1 MSSRPT
7 GSLQANGNCFAA
19 MLLWATGFV
28 ALEYLLDDWGVL
40 SLSALRLAVSV
51 AFLVLWWGWTEGW
64 TKVFGAPW
72 RKGVVIGGLGWGV
85 GSVFL
90 LMGQKLSDPVTVTI
104 VVAMMPIAGATTEIV
119 FDSRRLSWRLVVG
132 IILAVLGGYLAT
144 GAQLTQGHFGFG
156 VVLCL
161 GAIFLFAW
169 VTRATT
175 RQLEPLSRTGQTAVT
190 LSGGMLVT
198 LAWCGISIVAGLGET
213 HIGTIDTGDWLP
225 LFIVL
230 LPSSGIAQL
239 LWIRG
244 AGKLGILLASFHM
257 NAVPFYVMVIL
268 VSLSLGQWHWLQA
281 GAVALVALGVLVS
294 QMSPGVFTQRRK
306 TSQTRLD

>member
-1 MSSRPT
+1 MPT
-7 GSLQANGNCFAA
+7 GSFFANANCFAA

-40 SLSALRLAVSV
+40 SLSSLRLVVSV
-51 AFLVLWWGWTEGW
+51 VFLVLWWGWTEGW
-64 TKVFGAPW
+64 AKVFGASW
-72 RKGVVIGGLGWGV
+72 RKGLIIGGFGWGV
-85 GSVFL
+85 GSVLL

-104 VVAMMPIAGATTEIV
+104 VVAMMPIAGAATEIV
-119 FDSRRLSWRLVVG
+119 FDNRRLSRRLIVG
-132 IILAVLGGYLAT
+132 LILAVLGGYLAT
-144 GAQLTQGHFGFG
+144 GAKLTQGNFGFG
-156 VVLCL
+156 VALCL
-161 GAIFLFAW
+161 GAILLFAW

-175 RQLEPLSRTGQTAVT
+175 RQLETLSRTGQTAVT
-190 LSGGMLVT
+190 LCGGMLVT
-198 LAWCGISIVAGLGET
+198 LAWYGISIVAGFGET

-225 LFIVL
+225 LLIFL

-239 LWIRG
+239 LWIHG

-294 QMSPGVFTQRRK
+294 QMSPGVFTRGQK
-306 TSQTRLD
+306 KSQTRLD

>member
-1 MSSRPT
+1 MPT
-7 GSLQANGNCFAA
+7 GSFFANANCFAA

-40 SLSALRLAVSV
+40 SLSSLRLVVSV
-51 AFLVLWWGWTEGW
+51 VFLVLWWGWTEGW
-64 TKVFGAPW
+64 AKVFGAPW
-72 RKGVVIGGLGWGV
+72 RKGLIIGGFGWGV
-85 GSVFL
+85 GSVLL

-104 VVAMMPIAGATTEIV
+104 VVAMMPIAGAATEIV
-119 FDSRRLSWRLVVG
+119 FDNRRLSRRLIVG
-132 IILAVLGGYLAT
+132 LILAVCGGYLAT
-144 GAQLTQGHFGFG
+144 GAQLTQGNFGFG
-156 VVLCL
+156 VALCL
-161 GAIFLFAW
+161 GAILLFAW

-175 RQLEPLSRTGQTAVT
+175 RQLETLSRTGQTAVT
-190 LSGGMLVT
+190 LCGGMLVT
-198 LAWCGISIVAGLGET
+198 LAWYGISIVAGFGET

-225 LFIVL
+225 LLIFL

-239 LWIRG
+239 LWIHG

-294 QMSPGVFTQRRK
+294 QMSPGVFTRGQK
-306 TSQTRLD
+306 KSQTRLD

>member
-1 MSSRPT
+1 MPT
-7 GSLQANGNCFAA
+7 GSFFANANCFAA

-40 SLSALRLAVSV
+40 SLSSLRLVVSV
-51 AFLVLWWGWTEGW
+51 VFLVLWWGWTEGW
-64 TKVFGAPW
+64 AKVFGASW
-72 RKGVVIGGLGWGV
+72 RKGLIIGGFGWGV
-85 GSVFL
+85 GSVLL

-104 VVAMMPIAGATTEIV
+104 VVAMMPIAGAATEIV
-119 FDSRRLSWRLVVG
+119 FDNRRLSRRLIVG
-132 IILAVLGGYLAT
+132 LILAVLGGYLAT
-144 GAQLTQGHFGFG
+144 GAQLTQGNFGFG
-156 VVLCL
+156 VALCL
-161 GAIFLFAW
+161 GAILLFAW

-175 RQLEPLSRTGQTAVT
+175 RQLETLSRTGQTAVT
-190 LSGGMLVT
+190 LCGGMLVT
-198 LAWCGISIVAGLGET
+198 LAWYGISIVAGFGET

-225 LFIVL
+225 LLIFL

-239 LWIRG
+239 LWIHG

-294 QMSPGVFTQRRK
+294 QMSPGVFTRGQK
-306 TSQTRLD
+306 KSQTRLD

>member
-1 MSSRPT
+1 MPT
-7 GSLQANGNCFAA
+7 GSFFANANCFAA

-40 SLSALRLAVSV
+40 SLSSLRLVVSV
-51 AFLVLWWGWTEGW
+51 VFLVLWWGWTEGW
-64 TKVFGAPW
+64 AKVFGASW
-72 RKGVVIGGLGWGV
+72 QKGLIIGGFGWGV
-85 GSVFL
+85 GSVLL

-104 VVAMMPIAGATTEIV
+104 VVAMMPIAGAATEIV
-119 FDSRRLSWRLVVG
+119 FDNRRLSRRLIVG
-132 IILAVLGGYLAT
+132 LILAVLGGYLAT
-144 GAQLTQGHFGFG
+144 GAQLTQGNFGFG
-156 VVLCL
+156 VALCL
-161 GAIFLFAW
+161 GAILLFAW

-175 RQLEPLSRTGQTAVT
+175 RQFETLSRTGQTTVT
-190 LSGGMLVT
+190 LCGGMLVT
-198 LAWCGISIVAGLGET
+198 LVWYGISIVAGFGET

-225 LFIVL
+225 LLIFL

-239 LWIRG
+239 LWIHG

-294 QMSPGVFTQRRK
+294 QMNPGVFTRGQK
-306 TSQTRLD
+306 KSQSRLD

>member
-1 MSSRPT
+1 MPT
-7 GSLQANGNCFAA
+7 GSFFANANCFAA

-40 SLSALRLAVSV
+40 SLSSLRLVVSV
-51 AFLVLWWGWTEGW
+51 VFLVLWWGWTEGW
-64 TKVFGAPW
+64 AKVLGAPW

-90 LMGQKLSDPVTVTI
+90 LMGQKLSDPVTVTM
-104 VVAMMPIAGATTEIV
+104 VVAMMPIAGAATEIV
-119 FDSRRLSWRLVVG
+119 FDNRRLSWRLVVG
-132 IILAVLGGYLAT
+132 LVLAVLGGYLAT

-156 VVLCL
+156 VALCL

-175 RQLEPLSRTGQTAVT
+175 RQFETLSRTGQTTVT
-190 LSGGMLVT
+190 LCGGMLVT
-198 LAWCGISIVAGLGET
+198 LAWYGISIVAGFGET

-225 LFIVL
+225 LLIFL

-239 LWIRG
+239 LWIHG

-268 VSLSLGQWHWLQA
+268 VALSLGQWHWLQV

-294 QMSPGVFTQRRK
+294 QMGQGVFTPERK
-306 TSQTRLD
+306 KAQTRLD

>member
-1 MSSRPT
+1 MPT
-7 GSLQANGNCFAA
+7 GSFFANANCFAA

-40 SLSALRLAVSV
+40 SLSSLRLVVSV
-51 AFLVLWWGWTEGW
+51 VFLVLWWGWTEGW
-64 TKVFGAPW
+64 AKVFGASW
-72 RKGVVIGGLGWGV
+72 RKGLIIGGFGWGV
-85 GSVFL
+85 GSVLL

-104 VVAMMPIAGATTEIV
+104 IVAMMPIAGAATEIV
-119 FDSRRLSWRLVVG
+119 FDNRRLSRRLIVG
-132 IILAVLGGYLAT
+132 LILAVFGGYLAT
-144 GAQLTQGHFGFG
+144 GAQLTQGNFGFG
-156 VVLCL
+156 VALCL
-161 GAIFLFAW
+161 GAILLFAW

-175 RQLEPLSRTGQTAVT
+175 RQLETLSRTGQTAVT
-190 LSGGMLVT
+190 LCGGMLVT
-198 LAWCGISIVAGLGET
+198 LVWYGISIVAGFGET

-225 LFIVL
+225 LLIFL

-294 QMSPGVFTQRRK
+294 QMSPGVFTRGQK
-306 TSQTRLD
+306 KSQTRLD

>member
-1 MSSRPT
+1 MPT
-7 GSLQANGNCFAA
+7 GSFFANANCFAA

-40 SLSALRLAVSV
+40 SLSSLRLVVSV
-51 AFLVLWWGWTEGW
+51 VFLVLWWGWTEGW
-64 TKVFGAPW
+64 AKVFGASW
-72 RKGVVIGGLGWGV
+72 QKGLIIGGFGWGV
-85 GSVFL
+85 GSVLL

-104 VVAMMPIAGATTEIV
+104 VVAMMPIAGAATEIV
-119 FDSRRLSWRLVVG
+119 FDNRRLSRRLIVG
-132 IILAVLGGYLAT
+132 LILAVLGGYLAT
-144 GAQLTQGHFGFG
+144 GAQLTQGNFGFG
-156 VVLCL
+156 VALCL
-161 GAIFLFAW
+161 GAILLFAW

-175 RQLEPLSRTGQTAVT
+175 RQFETLSRTGQTTVT
-190 LSGGMLVT
+190 LCGGMLVT
-198 LAWCGISIVAGLGET
+198 LVWYGISIVAGFGET

-225 LFIVL
+225 LLIFL

-239 LWIRG
+239 LWIHG

-257 NAVPFYVMVIL
+257 NAVPFYVMAIL

-294 QMSPGVFTQRRK
+294 QMNPGVFTRGQK
-306 TSQTRLD
+306 KSQTRLD

>member
-1 MSSRPT
+1 MPT
-7 GSLQANGNCFAA
+7 GSFFANANCFAA

-40 SLSALRLAVSV
+40 SLSSLRLVVSV
-51 AFLVLWWGWTEGW
+51 VFLVLWWGWTEGW
-64 TKVFGAPW
+64 AKVFGASW
-72 RKGVVIGGLGWGV
+72 RKGLIIGGFGWGV
-85 GSVFL
+85 GSVLL

-104 VVAMMPIAGATTEIV
+104 VVAMMPIAGAATEIV
-119 FDSRRLSWRLVVG
+119 FDNRRLSRRLIVG
-132 IILAVLGGYLAT
+132 LILAVLGGYLAT
-144 GAQLTQGHFGFG
+144 GAQLTQGNFGFG
-156 VVLCL
+156 VALCL
-161 GAIFLFAW
+161 GAILLFAW

-175 RQLEPLSRTGQTAVT
+175 RQLETLSRTGQTAVT
-190 LSGGMLVT
+190 LCGGMLVT
-198 LAWCGISIVAGLGET
+198 LVWYGISIVAGFGET

-225 LFIVL
+225 LLIFL

-294 QMSPGVFTQRRK
+294 QMSPGVFTRGQK
-306 TSQTRLD
+306 KSQTRLD

>member
-1 MSSRPT
+1 MPT
-7 GSLQANGNCFAA
+7 GSFFANANCFAA

-40 SLSALRLAVSV
+40 SLSSLRLVVSV
-51 AFLVLWWGWTEGW
+51 VFLVLWWGWTEGW
-64 TKVFGAPW
+64 AKVFGASW
-72 RKGVVIGGLGWGV
+72 RKGLIIGGFGWGV
-85 GSVFL
+85 GSVLL

-104 VVAMMPIAGATTEIV
+104 VVAMMPIAGAATEIV
-119 FDSRRLSWRLVVG
+119 FDNRRLSRRLIVG
-132 IILAVLGGYLAT
+132 LILAVFGGYLAT
-144 GAQLTQGHFGFG
+144 GAQLTQGNFGFG
-156 VVLCL
+156 VALCL
-161 GAIFLFAW
+161 GAILLFAW

-175 RQLEPLSRTGQTAVT
+175 RQLETLSRTGQTAVT
-190 LSGGMLVT
+190 LCGGMLVT
-198 LAWCGISIVAGLGET
+198 LAWYGISIVAGFGET

-225 LFIVL
+225 LLIFL

-239 LWIRG
+239 LWIHG

-294 QMSPGVFTQRRK
+294 QMSPGVFTRGQK
-306 TSQTRLD
+306 KSQTRLD

>member
-1 MSSRPT
+1 MPT
-7 GSLQANGNCFAA
+7 GSFFANANCFAA

-40 SLSALRLAVSV
+40 SLSSLRLVVSV
-51 AFLVLWWGWTEGW
+51 VFLVLWWGWTEGW
-64 TKVFGAPW
+64 AKVFGASW
-72 RKGVVIGGLGWGV
+72 RKGLIIGGFGWGV
-85 GSVFL
+85 GSVLL

-104 VVAMMPIAGATTEIV
+104 IVAMMPIAGAATEIV
-119 FDSRRLSWRLVVG
+119 FDNRRLSRRLIVG
-132 IILAVLGGYLAT
+132 LILAVFGGYLAT
-144 GAQLTQGHFGFG
+144 GAQLTQGNFGFG
-156 VVLCL
+156 VALCL
-161 GAIFLFAW
+161 GAILLFAW

-175 RQLEPLSRTGQTAVT
+175 RQLETLSRTGQTAVT
-190 LSGGMLVT
+190 LCGGMLVT
-198 LAWCGISIVAGLGET
+198 LAWYGISIVAGFGET

-225 LFIVL
+225 LLIFL

-239 LWIRG
+239 LWIHG

-294 QMSPGVFTQRRK
+294 QMSPGVFTRGQK
-306 TSQTRLD
+306 KSQTRLD

>member
-1 MSSRPT
+1 MPT
-7 GSLQANGNCFAA
+7 GSFFANANCFAA

-40 SLSALRLAVSV
+40 SLSSLRLVVSV
-51 AFLVLWWGWTEGW
+51 VFLVLWWGWTEGW
-64 TKVFGAPW
+64 AKVFGASW
-72 RKGVVIGGLGWGV
+72 RKGLIIGGFGWGV
-85 GSVFL
+85 GSVLL

-104 VVAMMPIAGATTEIV
+104 VVAMMPIAGAATEIV
-119 FDSRRLSWRLVVG
+119 FDNRRLSRRLIVG
-132 IILAVLGGYLAT
+132 LILAVFGGYLAT
-144 GAQLTQGHFGFG
+144 GAQLTQGNFGFG
-156 VVLCL
+156 VALCL
-161 GAIFLFAW
+161 GAILLFAW

-175 RQLEPLSRTGQTAVT
+175 RQLETLSRTGQTAVT
-190 LSGGMLVT
+190 LCGGMLVT
-198 LAWCGISIVAGLGET
+198 LAWYGISIVAGFGET

-225 LFIVL
+225 LLIFL

-239 LWIRG
+239 LWIHG
-244 AGKLGILLASFHM
+244 AGKLGVLLASFHM

-294 QMSPGVFTQRRK
+294 QMSPGVFTRGQK
-306 TSQTRLD
+306 KSQTRLD

>member
-1 MSSRPT
+1 MPT
-7 GSLQANGNCFAA
+7 GSFFANANCFAA

-40 SLSALRLAVSV
+40 SLSSLRLVVSV
-51 AFLVLWWGWTEGW
+51 VFLVLWWGWTEGW
-64 TKVFGAPW
+64 AKVFGAPW
-72 RKGVVIGGLGWGV
+72 RKGLIIGGLGWGV
-85 GSVFL
+85 GSVLL

-104 VVAMMPIAGATTEIV
+104 VVAMMPIAGAATEIV
-119 FDSRRLSWRLVVG
+119 FDNRRLSRRLIVG
-132 IILAVLGGYLAT
+132 LILAVCGGYLAT
-144 GAQLTQGHFGFG
+144 GAQLTQGNFGFG
-156 VVLCL
+156 VALCL
-161 GAIFLFAW
+161 GAILLFAW

-175 RQLEPLSRTGQTAVT
+175 RQLETLSRTGQTAVT
-190 LSGGMLVT
+190 LCGGMLVT
-198 LAWCGISIVAGLGET
+198 LAWYGISIVAGFGET

-225 LFIVL
+225 LLIFL

-239 LWIRG
+239 LWIHG

-294 QMSPGVFTQRRK
+294 QMSPGVFTRGQK
-306 TSQTRLD
+306 KSQTRLD

>member
-40 SLSALRLAVSV
+40 SLSSLRLVVSV
-51 AFLVLWWGWTEGW
+51 VFLVLWWGWTEGW
-64 TKVFGAPW
+64 AKVFGASW
-72 RKGVVIGGLGWGV
+72 RKGLIIGGFGWGV
-85 GSVFL
+85 GSVLL

-104 VVAMMPIAGATTEIV
+104 VVAMMPIAGAATEIV
-119 FDSRRLSWRLVVG
+119 FDNRRLSRRLIVG
-132 IILAVLGGYLAT
+132 LILAVFGGYLAT
-144 GAQLTQGHFGFG
+144 GAQLTQGNFGFG
-156 VVLCL
+156 VALCL
-161 GAIFLFAW
+161 GAILLFAW

-175 RQLEPLSRTGQTAVT
+175 RQLETLSRTGQTAVT
-190 LSGGMLVT
+190 LCGGMLVT
-198 LAWCGISIVAGLGET
+198 LAWYGISIVAGFGET

-225 LFIVL
+225 LLIFL

-239 LWIRG
+239 LWIHG
-244 AGKLGILLASFHM
+244 AGKLGVLLASFHM

-294 QMSPGVFTQRRK
+294 QMSPGVFTRGQK
-306 TSQTRLD
+306 KSQTRLD

>member
-1 MSSRPT
+1 MPT
-7 GSLQANGNCFAA
+7 GSFFANANCFAA

-40 SLSALRLAVSV
+40 SLSSLRLVVSV
-51 AFLVLWWGWTEGW
+51 VFLVLWWGWTERW
-64 TKVFGAPW
+64 AKVFGASW
-72 RKGVVIGGLGWGV
+72 RKGLIIGGFGWGV
-85 GSVFL
+85 GSVLL

-104 VVAMMPIAGATTEIV
+104 VVAMMPIAGAATEIV
-119 FDSRRLSWRLVVG
+119 FDNRRLSRRLIVG
-132 IILAVLGGYLAT
+132 LILAVLGGYLAT
-144 GAQLTQGHFGFG
+144 GAQLTQGNFGFG
-156 VVLCL
+156 VALCL
-161 GAIFLFAW
+161 GAILLFAW

-175 RQLEPLSRTGQTAVT
+175 RQLETLSRTGQTAVT
-190 LSGGMLVT
+190 LCGGMLVT
-198 LAWCGISIVAGLGET
+198 LVWYGISIVAGFGET

-225 LFIVL
+225 LLIFL

-294 QMSPGVFTQRRK
+294 QMSPGVFTRGQK
-306 TSQTRLD
+306 KSQTRLD

>member
-1 MSSRPT
+1 MPT
-7 GSLQANGNCFAA
+7 GSFFANANCFAA

-40 SLSALRLAVSV
+40 SLSSLRLVVSV
-51 AFLVLWWGWTEGW
+51 VFLVLWWGWTEGW
-64 TKVFGAPW
+64 AKVFGASW
-72 RKGVVIGGLGWGV
+72 RKGLIIGGFGWGV
-85 GSVFL
+85 GSVLL

-104 VVAMMPIAGATTEIV
+104 VVAMMPIAGAATEIV
-119 FDSRRLSWRLVVG
+119 FDNRRLSRRLIVG
-132 IILAVLGGYLAT
+132 LILAVLGGYLAT
-144 GAQLTQGHFGFG
+144 GAQLTQGNFGFG
-156 VVLCL
+156 VALCL
-161 GAIFLFAW
+161 GAILLFAW

-175 RQLEPLSRTGQTAVT
+175 RQLETLSRTGQTAVT
-190 LSGGMLVT
+190 LCGGMLVT
-198 LAWCGISIVAGLGET
+198 LVWYGISIVAGFGET

-225 LFIVL
+225 LLIFL

-239 LWIRG
+239 LWIHG
-244 AGKLGILLASFHM
+244 AGKLGVLLASFHM

-294 QMSPGVFTQRRK
+294 QMSPGVFTRGQK
-306 TSQTRLD
+306 KSQTRLD

>member
-1 MSSRPT
+1 MSSMPT
-7 GSLQANGNCFAA
+7 GSFFANANCFAA

-40 SLSALRLAVSV
+40 SLSSLRLVVSV
-51 AFLVLWWGWTEGW
+51 VFLVLWWGWTEGW
-64 TKVFGAPW
+64 AKVFGAPW
-72 RKGVVIGGLGWGV
+72 RKGLIIGGLGWGV
-85 GSVFL
+85 GSVLL

-104 VVAMMPIAGATTEIV
+104 VVAMMPIAGAATEIV
-119 FDSRRLSWRLVVG
+119 FDNRRLSRRLIVG
-132 IILAVLGGYLAT
+132 LILAVLGGYLAT
-144 GAQLTQGHFGFG
+144 GAQLTQGNFGFG
-156 VVLCL
+156 VALCL
-161 GAIFLFAW
+161 GAILLFAW

-175 RQLEPLSRTGQTAVT
+175 RQLETLSRTGQTAVT
-190 LSGGMLVT
+190 LCGGMLVT
-198 LAWCGISIVAGLGET
+198 LVWYGISIVAGFGET

-225 LFIVL
+225 LLIFL

-294 QMSPGVFTQRRK
+294 QMSPGVFTRGQK
-306 TSQTRLD
+306 KSQTRLD

>member
-40 SLSALRLAVSV
+40 SLSSLRLVVSV
-51 AFLVLWWGWTEGW
+51 VFLVLWWGWTEGW
-64 TKVFGAPW
+64 AKVFGASW
-72 RKGVVIGGLGWGV
+72 RKGLIIGGFGWGV
-85 GSVFL
+85 GSVLL

-104 VVAMMPIAGATTEIV
+104 VVAMMAIAGAATEIV
-119 FDSRRLSWRLVVG
+119 FDNRRLSRRLIVG
-132 IILAVLGGYLAT
+132 LILAVCGGYLAT
-144 GAQLTQGHFGFG
+144 GAQLTQGNFGFG
-156 VVLCL
+156 VALCL
-161 GAIFLFAW
+161 GAILLFAW

-175 RQLEPLSRTGQTAVT
+175 RQLETLSRTGQTAVT
-190 LSGGMLVT
+190 LCGGMLVT
-198 LAWCGISIVAGLGET
+198 LAWYGISIVAGFGET

-225 LFIVL
+225 LLIFL

-239 LWIRG
+239 LWIHG
-244 AGKLGILLASFHM
+244 AGKLGVLLASFHM

-294 QMSPGVFTQRRK
+294 QMSPGVFTRGQK
-306 TSQTRLD
+306 KSQTRLD

>member
-1 MSSRPT
+1 MPT
-7 GSLQANGNCFAA
+7 GSFFANANCFAA

-40 SLSALRLAVSV
+40 SLSSLRLVVSV
-51 AFLVLWWGWTEGW
+51 VFLVLWWGWTEGW
-64 TKVFGAPW
+64 AKVLGASW
-72 RKGVVIGGLGWGV
+72 RKGLVIGGLGWGV
-85 GSVFL
+85 GSVLL

-104 VVAMMPIAGATTEIV
+104 VVAMMPIAGAATEIV
-119 FDSRRLSWRLVVG
+119 FDNRQLSRRLIVG
-132 IILAVLGGYLAT
+132 LILAVLGGYLAT
-144 GAQLTQGHFGFG
+144 GAQLTQGNFGFG
-156 VVLCL
+156 VALCL
-161 GAIFLFAW
+161 GAILLFAW

-175 RQLEPLSRTGQTAVT
+175 RQLETLSRTGQATVT
-190 LSGGMLVT
+190 LCGGMLVT
-198 LAWCGISIVAGLGET
+198 LVWFGISIVAGFGET

-225 LFIVL
+225 LLIFL

-239 LWIRG
+239 LWIHG

-294 QMSPGVFTQRRK
+294 QMSPGVFTQGQK
-306 TSQTRLD
+306 KSQTRLD

>member
-1 MSSRPT
+1 MPT
-7 GSLQANGNCFAA
+7 GSFFANANCFAA

-40 SLSALRLAVSV
+40 SLSSLRLVVSV
-51 AFLVLWWGWTEGW
+51 VFLVLWWGWTEGW
-64 TKVFGAPW
+64 AKVFGASW
-72 RKGVVIGGLGWGV
+72 RKGLIIGGFGWGV
-85 GSVFL
+85 GSVLL

-104 VVAMMPIAGATTEIV
+104 VVAMMPIAGAATEIV
-119 FDSRRLSWRLVVG
+119 FDNRRLSRRLIVG
-132 IILAVLGGYLAT
+132 LILAVFGGYLAT
-144 GAQLTQGHFGFG
+144 GAQLTQGNFGFG
-156 VVLCL
+156 VALCL
-161 GAIFLFAW
+161 GAILLFAW

-175 RQLEPLSRTGQTAVT
+175 RQFETLSRTGQTTVT
-190 LSGGMLVT
+190 LCGGMLVT
-198 LAWCGISIVAGLGET
+198 LAWYGISIVAGFGET

-225 LFIVL
+225 LLIFL

-239 LWIRG
+239 LWIHG

-294 QMSPGVFTQRRK
+294 QMSPGVFTRGRK

>member
-1 MSSRPT
+1 MPT
-7 GSLQANGNCFAA
+7 GSFFANANCFAA

-40 SLSALRLAVSV
+40 SLSSLRLVVSV
-51 AFLVLWWGWTEGW
+51 VFLVLWWGWTEGW
-64 TKVFGAPW
+64 AKVFGASW
-72 RKGVVIGGLGWGV
+72 RKGLIIGGFGWGV
-85 GSVFL
+85 GSVLL

-104 VVAMMPIAGATTEIV
+104 VVAMMPIAGAATEIV
-119 FDSRRLSWRLVVG
+119 FDNRRLSRRLIVG
-132 IILAVLGGYLAT
+132 LILAVLGGYLAT
-144 GAQLTQGHFGFG
+144 GAQLTQGNFGFG
-156 VVLCL
+156 VALCL
-161 GAIFLFAW
+161 GAILLFAW

-175 RQLEPLSRTGQTAVT
+175 RQLETLSRTGQTAVT
-190 LSGGMLVT
+190 LCGGMLVT
-198 LAWCGISIVAGLGET
+198 LAWYGISIVAGFGET

-225 LFIVL
+225 LLIFL

-294 QMSPGVFTQRRK
+294 QMSPGVFTRGQK
-306 TSQTRLD
+306 KSQTRLD

>member
-1 MSSRPT
+1 MPT
-7 GSLQANGNCFAA
+7 GSFFANANCFAA

-40 SLSALRLAVSV
+40 SLSSLRLVVSV
-51 AFLVLWWGWTEGW
+51 VFLVLWWGWTEGW
-64 TKVFGAPW
+64 AKVFGAPW
-72 RKGVVIGGLGWGV
+72 RKGLIIGGLGWGV
-85 GSVFL
+85 GSVLL

-104 VVAMMPIAGATTEIV
+104 VVAMMPIAGAATEIV
-119 FDSRRLSWRLVVG
+119 FDNRRLSRRLIVG
-132 IILAVLGGYLAT
+132 LILAVLGGYLAT
-144 GAQLTQGHFGFG
+144 GAQLTQGNFGFG
-156 VVLCL
+156 VALCL
-161 GAIFLFAW
+161 GAILLFAW

-175 RQLEPLSRTGQTAVT
+175 RQLETLSRAGQTAVT
-190 LSGGMLVT
+190 LCGGMLVT
-198 LAWCGISIVAGLGET
+198 LVWYGISIVAGFGET

-225 LFIVL
+225 LFIFL

-294 QMSPGVFTQRRK
+294 QMSPGVFTRSQK
-306 TSQTRLD
+306 KSQTRLD

>member
-1 MSSRPT
+1 MSSMPT
-7 GSLQANGNCFAA
+7 GSFFANANCFAA

-40 SLSALRLAVSV
+40 SLSSLRLVVSV
-51 AFLVLWWGWTEGW
+51 VFLVLWWGWTEGW
-64 TKVFGAPW
+64 AKVFGASW
-72 RKGVVIGGLGWGV
+72 RKGLIIGGFGWGV
-85 GSVFL
+85 GSVLL

-104 VVAMMPIAGATTEIV
+104 VVAMMPIAGAATEIV
-119 FDSRRLSWRLVVG
+119 FDNRRLSRRLIVG
-132 IILAVLGGYLAT
+132 LILAVFGGYLAT
-144 GAQLTQGHFGFG
+144 GAQLTQGNFGFG
-156 VVLCL
+156 VALCL
-161 GAIFLFAW
+161 GAILLFAW

-175 RQLEPLSRTGQTAVT
+175 RQLETLSRTGQTAVT
-190 LSGGMLVT
+190 LCGGMLVT
-198 LAWCGISIVAGLGET
+198 LAWYGISIVAGFGET

-225 LFIVL
+225 LLIFL

-239 LWIRG
+239 LWIHG

-294 QMSPGVFTQRRK
+294 QMSPGVFTRGQK
-306 TSQTRLD
+306 KSQTRLD

>member
-1 MSSRPT
+1 MPT
-7 GSLQANGNCFAA
+7 GSFFANANCFAA

-40 SLSALRLAVSV
+40 SLSSLRLVVSV
-51 AFLVLWWGWTEGW
+51 VFLVLWWGWTEGW
-64 TKVFGAPW
+64 AKVFGASW
-72 RKGVVIGGLGWGV
+72 RKGLIIGGFGWGV
-85 GSVFL
+85 GSVLL

-104 VVAMMPIAGATTEIV
+104 IVAMMPIAGAATEIV
-119 FDSRRLSWRLVVG
+119 FDNRRLSRRLIVG
-132 IILAVLGGYLAT
+132 LILAFLGGYLAT
-144 GAQLTQGHFGFG
+144 GAQLTQGNFGFG
-156 VVLCL
+156 VALCL
-161 GAIFLFAW
+161 GAILLFAW

-175 RQLEPLSRTGQTAVT
+175 RQLETLSRTGQTAVT
-190 LSGGMLVT
+190 LCGGMLVT
-198 LAWCGISIVAGLGET
+198 LAWYGISIVAGFGET
-213 HIGTIDTGDWLP
+213 HIGTIDTVDWLP
-225 LFIVL
+225 LFIFL

-294 QMSPGVFTQRRK
+294 QMSPGVFTRGQK
-306 TSQTRLD
+306 KSQTRLD

>member
-1 MSSRPT
+1 MPT
-7 GSLQANGNCFAA
+7 GSFFANANCFAA

-40 SLSALRLAVSV
+40 SLSSLRLVVSV
-51 AFLVLWWGWTEGW
+51 VFLVLWWGWTEGW
-64 TKVFGAPW
+64 AKVFGASW
-72 RKGVVIGGLGWGV
+72 RKGLIIGGLGWGV
-85 GSVFL
+85 GSVLL

-104 VVAMMPIAGATTEIV
+104 VVAMMPIAGAATEIV
-119 FDSRRLSWRLVVG
+119 FDNRRLSRRLIVG
-132 IILAVLGGYLAT
+132 LILAVFGGYLAT
-144 GAQLTQGHFGFG
+144 GAQLTQGNFGFG
-156 VVLCL
+156 VALCL
-161 GAIFLFAW
+161 GAILLFAW

-175 RQLEPLSRTGQTAVT
+175 RQLETLSRTGQTAVT
-190 LSGGMLVT
+190 LCGGMLVT
-198 LAWCGISIVAGLGET
+198 LAWYGISIVAGFGET

-225 LFIVL
+225 LLIFL

-239 LWIRG
+239 LWIHG

-294 QMSPGVFTQRRK
+294 QMNPGVFTRGQK
-306 TSQTRLD
+306 KSQTRLD

>member
-1 MSSRPT
+1 MPT
-7 GSLQANGNCFAA
+7 GSFFANANCFAA

-40 SLSALRLAVSV
+40 SLSSLRLVVSV
-51 AFLVLWWGWTEGW
+51 VFLVLWWGWTEGW
-64 TKVFGAPW
+64 AKVLGASW
-72 RKGVVIGGLGWGV
+72 RKGLIIGGLGWGV
-85 GSVFL
+85 GSVLL

-104 VVAMMPIAGATTEIV
+104 VVAMMPIAGAATEIV
-119 FDSRRLSWRLVVG
+119 FDNRRLSRRLIVG
-132 IILAVLGGYLAT
+132 LILAVLGGYLAT
-144 GAQLTQGHFGFG
+144 GAQLTQGNFGFG
-156 VVLCL
+156 VALCL
-161 GAIFLFAW
+161 GAILLFAW

-175 RQLEPLSRTGQTAVT
+175 RQLETLSRTGQATVT
-190 LSGGMLVT
+190 LCGGMLVT
-198 LAWCGISIVAGLGET
+198 LVWYGISIVAGFGET

-225 LFIVL
+225 LLIFL

-239 LWIRG
+239 LWIHG

-294 QMSPGVFTQRRK
+294 QMSSGVFTQGQK
-306 TSQTRLD
+306 KSQARLD

>member
-1 MSSRPT
+1 MPT
-7 GSLQANGNCFAA
+7 GSFFANANCFAA

-40 SLSALRLAVSV
+40 SLSSLRLVVSV
-51 AFLVLWWGWTEGW
+51 VFLVLWWGWTEGW
-64 TKVFGAPW
+64 AKVFGASW
-72 RKGVVIGGLGWGV
+72 RKGLIIGGFGWGV
-85 GSVFL
+85 GSVLL

-104 VVAMMPIAGATTEIV
+104 VVAMMPIAGAATEIV
-119 FDSRRLSWRLVVG
+119 FDNRRLSRRLIVG
-132 IILAVLGGYLAT
+132 LILAVFGGYLAT
-144 GAQLTQGHFGFG
+144 GAQLTQGNFGFG
-156 VVLCL
+156 VALCL
-161 GAIFLFAW
+161 GAILLFAW

-175 RQLEPLSRTGQTAVT
+175 RQLETLSRTGQTAVT
-190 LSGGMLVT
+190 LCGGMLVT
-198 LAWCGISIVAGLGET
+198 LAWYGISIVAGFGET

-225 LFIVL
+225 LLIFL

-294 QMSPGVFTQRRK
+294 QMNPGVFTRGQK
-306 TSQTRLD
+306 KSQTRLD

>member
-1 MSSRPT
+1 MPT
-7 GSLQANGNCFAA
+7 GSFFANANCFAA

-40 SLSALRLAVSV
+40 SLSSLRLVVSV
-51 AFLVLWWGWTEGW
+51 VFLVLWWGWTEGW
-64 TKVFGAPW
+64 AKVFGASW
-72 RKGVVIGGLGWGV
+72 RKGLIIGGFGWGV
-85 GSVFL
+85 GSVLL

-104 VVAMMPIAGATTEIV
+104 VVAMMPIAGAATEIV
-119 FDSRRLSWRLVVG
+119 FDNRRLSRRLIVG
-132 IILAVLGGYLAT
+132 LILAVLGGYLAT
-144 GAQLTQGHFGFG
+144 GAQLTQGNFGFG
-156 VVLCL
+156 VALCL
-161 GAIFLFAW
+161 GAILLFAW

-175 RQLEPLSRTGQTAVT
+175 RQLETLSRTGQTAVT
-190 LSGGMLVT
+190 LCGGMLVT
-198 LAWCGISIVAGLGET
+198 LAWYGISIVAGFGET

-225 LFIVL
+225 LLIFL

-239 LWIRG
+239 LWIHG
-244 AGKLGILLASFHM
+244 AGKLGVLLASFHM

-294 QMSPGVFTQRRK
+294 QMSPGVFTRGRK

>member
-1 MSSRPT
+1 MPT
-7 GSLQANGNCFAA
+7 GSFFANANCFAA

-40 SLSALRLAVSV
+40 SLSSLRLVVSV
-51 AFLVLWWGWTEGW
+51 VFLVLWWGWTEGW
-64 TKVFGAPW
+64 AKVFGASW
-72 RKGVVIGGLGWGV
+72 RKGLIIGGLGWGV
-85 GSVFL
+85 GSVLL

-104 VVAMMPIAGATTEIV
+104 VVAMMPIAGAATEIV
-119 FDSRRLSWRLVVG
+119 FDNRRLSRRLIVG
-132 IILAVLGGYLAT
+132 LILAVLGGYLAT
-144 GAQLTQGHFGFG
+144 GAQLTQGNFGFG
-156 VVLCL
+156 VALCL
-161 GAIFLFAW
+161 GAILLFAW

-175 RQLEPLSRTGQTAVT
+175 RQLETLSRAGQTAVT
-190 LSGGMLVT
+190 LCGGMLVT
-198 LAWCGISIVAGLGET
+198 LVWYGISIVAGFGET

-225 LFIVL
+225 LFIFL

-294 QMSPGVFTQRRK
+294 QMSPGVFTRSQK
-306 TSQTRLD
+306 KSQTRLD

>member
-7 GSLQANGNCFAA
+7 GSLQANANCFAA

-40 SLSALRLAVSV
+40 SLSSLRLTVSV
-51 AFLVLWWGWTEGW
+51 VFLVLWWGWTEGW
-64 TKVFGAPW
+64 AKVFGASW
-72 RKGVVIGGLGWGV
+72 RKGLIIGGFGWGV
-85 GSVFL
+85 GSVLL

-104 VVAMMPIAGATTEIV
+104 VVAMMPIAGAATEIV
-119 FDSRRLSWRLVVG
+119 FDNRRLSWRLVVG

-144 GAQLTQGHFGFG
+144 GAQLTQEHFGFG
-156 VVLCL
+156 VALCL
-161 GAIFLFAW
+161 GAILLFAW

-175 RQLEPLSRTGQTAVT
+175 RQLETLSRTGQTAVT
-190 LSGGMLVT
+190 LCGGMLVT

-239 LWIRG
+239 LWIHG

-294 QMSPGVFTQRRK
+294 QMSPGVFTRGRK

>member
-1 MSSRPT
+1 MPT
-7 GSLQANGNCFAA
+7 GSFFANANCFAA

-40 SLSALRLAVSV
+40 SLSSLRLVVSV
-51 AFLVLWWGWTEGW
+51 VFLVLWWGWTEGW
-64 TKVFGAPW
+64 AKVLGASW
-72 RKGVVIGGLGWGV
+72 RKGLVIGGLGWGV
-85 GSVFL
+85 GSVLL

-104 VVAMMPIAGATTEIV
+104 VVAMMPIAGAATEIV
-119 FDSRRLSWRLVVG
+119 FDNRQLSRRLIVG
-132 IILAVLGGYLAT
+132 LILAVLGGYLAT
-144 GAQLTQGHFGFG
+144 GAQLTQGNFGFG
-156 VVLCL
+156 VALCL
-161 GAIFLFAW
+161 GAILLFAW

-175 RQLEPLSRTGQTAVT
+175 RQLETLSRTGQATVT
-190 LSGGMLVT
+190 LCGGMLVT
-198 LAWCGISIVAGLGET
+198 LVWFGISIVAGFGET

-225 LFIVL
+225 LLIFL

-239 LWIRG
+239 LWIHG

-294 QMSPGVFTQRRK
+294 QMSPGVFTRGQK
-306 TSQTRLD
+306 KSQTRLD

>member
-1 MSSRPT
+1 MPT
-7 GSLQANGNCFAA
+7 GSFFANANCFAA

-40 SLSALRLAVSV
+40 SLSSLRLVVSV
-51 AFLVLWWGWTEGW
+51 VFLVLWWGWTEGW
-64 TKVFGAPW
+64 AKVFGASW
-72 RKGVVIGGLGWGV
+72 RKGLIIGGFGWGV
-85 GSVFL
+85 GSVLL

-104 VVAMMPIAGATTEIV
+104 IVAMMPIAGAATEIV
-119 FDSRRLSWRLVVG
+119 FDNRRLSRRLIVG
-132 IILAVLGGYLAT
+132 LILAVLGGYLAT
-144 GAQLTQGHFGFG
+144 GAQLTQGNFGFG
-156 VVLCL
+156 VALCL
-161 GAIFLFAW
+161 GAILLFAW

-175 RQLEPLSRTGQTAVT
+175 RQLETLSRTGQTAVT
-190 LSGGMLVT
+190 LCGGMLVT
-198 LAWCGISIVAGLGET
+198 LVWYGISIVAGFGET
-213 HIGTIDTGDWLP
+213 HIGTIDTVDWLP
-225 LFIVL
+225 LFIFL

-294 QMSPGVFTQRRK
+294 QMSPGVFTRGQK
-306 TSQTRLD
+306 KSQTRLD

>member
-1 MSSRPT
+1 LSS
-7 GSLQANGNCFAA
+7 
-19 MLLWATGFV
+19 
-28 ALEYLLDDWGVL
+28 
-40 SLSALRLAVSV
+40 LRLVVSV
-51 AFLVLWWGWTEGW
+51 VFLVLWWGWTEGW
-64 TKVFGAPW
+64 AKVLGAPW

-90 LMGQKLSDPVTVTI
+90 LMGQKLSDPVTVTM
-104 VVAMMPIAGATTEIV
+104 VVAMMPIAGAATEIV
-119 FDSRRLSWRLVVG
+119 FDNRRLSWRLVVG
-132 IILAVLGGYLAT
+132 LVLAVLGGYLAT

-156 VVLCL
+156 VALCL

-175 RQLEPLSRTGQTAVT
+175 RQFETLSRTGQTTVT
-190 LSGGMLVT
+190 LCGGMLVT
-198 LAWCGISIVAGLGET
+198 LAWYGISIVAGFGET

-225 LFIVL
+225 LLIFL

-239 LWIRG
+239 LWIHG

-268 VSLSLGQWHWLQA
+268 VALSLGQWHWLQV

-294 QMSPGVFTQRRK
+294 QMGQGVFTPERK
-306 TSQTRLD
+306 KAQTRLD

>member
-1 MSSRPT
+1 MPT
-7 GSLQANGNCFAA
+7 GSFFANANCFAA

-40 SLSALRLAVSV
+40 SLSSLRLVVSV
-51 AFLVLWWGWTEGW
+51 VFLVLWWGWTEGW
-64 TKVFGAPW
+64 AKVFGASW
-72 RKGVVIGGLGWGV
+72 RKGLIIGGLGWGV
-85 GSVFL
+85 GSVSL

-104 VVAMMPIAGATTEIV
+104 VVAMMPIAGAATEIV
-119 FDSRRLSWRLVVG
+119 FDNRRLSRRLIVG
-132 IILAVLGGYLAT
+132 LILAVLGGYLAT
-144 GAQLTQGHFGFG
+144 GAQLTQGNFGFG
-156 VVLCL
+156 VALCL
-161 GAIFLFAW
+161 GAILLFAW

-175 RQLEPLSRTGQTAVT
+175 CQLETLSRTGQTAVT
-190 LSGGMLVT
+190 LCGGMLVT
-198 LAWCGISIVAGLGET
+198 LVWYGISIVAGFGET

-225 LFIVL
+225 LLIFL

-294 QMSPGVFTQRRK
+294 QMSPGVFTRGQK
-306 TSQTRLD
+306 KSQTRLD

>member
-1 MSSRPT
+1 MPT
-7 GSLQANGNCFAA
+7 GSFFANANCFAA

-40 SLSALRLAVSV
+40 SLSSLRLVVSV
-51 AFLVLWWGWTEGW
+51 VFLVLWWGWTEGW
-64 TKVFGAPW
+64 AKVFGASW
-72 RKGVVIGGLGWGV
+72 RKGLIIGGFGWGV
-85 GSVFL
+85 GSVLL

-104 VVAMMPIAGATTEIV
+104 VVAMMPIAGAATEIV
-119 FDSRRLSWRLVVG
+119 FDNRRLSRRLIVG
-132 IILAVLGGYLAT
+132 LILAVLGGYLAT
-144 GAQLTQGHFGFG
+144 GAQLTQGNFGFG
-156 VVLCL
+156 VALCL
-161 GAIFLFAW
+161 GAILLFAW

-175 RQLEPLSRTGQTAVT
+175 RQLETLSRAGQTAVT
-190 LSGGMLVT
+190 LCGGMLVT
-198 LAWCGISIVAGLGET
+198 LVWYGISIVAGFGET

-225 LFIVL
+225 LLIFL

-239 LWIRG
+239 LWIHG
-244 AGKLGILLASFHM
+244 AGKLGVLLASFHM

-294 QMSPGVFTQRRK
+294 QMSPGVFTRGQK
-306 TSQTRLD
+306 KSQTRLD

>member
-1 MSSRPT
+1 MSSMPT
-7 GSLQANGNCFAA
+7 GSFFANANCFAA

-40 SLSALRLAVSV
+40 SLSSLRLVVSV
-51 AFLVLWWGWTEGW
+51 VFLVLWWGWTEGW
-64 TKVFGAPW
+64 AKVFGASW
-72 RKGVVIGGLGWGV
+72 RKGLIIGGLGWGV
-85 GSVFL
+85 GSVLL

-104 VVAMMPIAGATTEIV
+104 VVAMMPIAGAATEIV
-119 FDSRRLSWRLVVG
+119 FDNRRLSRRLIVG
-132 IILAVLGGYLAT
+132 LILAVLGGYLAT
-144 GAQLTQGHFGFG
+144 GAQLTQGNFGFG
-156 VVLCL
+156 VALCL
-161 GAIFLFAW
+161 GAILLFAW

-175 RQLEPLSRTGQTAVT
+175 RQLETLSRAGQTAVT
-190 LSGGMLVT
+190 LCGGMLVT
-198 LAWCGISIVAGLGET
+198 LVWYGISIVAGFGET

-225 LFIVL
+225 LFIFL

-294 QMSPGVFTQRRK
+294 QMSPGVFTRGQK
-306 TSQTRLD
+306 KSQTRLD